1 MQEAIAQNLASPA
14 AASGNYPYEE
24 AGITLG
30 ADSELLSE
38 LQGFIDNEMDI
49 LIGTL
54 NNPVYIDNFLPA
66 NAISVPSITYVQREA
81 YTPIQGGLST
91 GDYLFGATST
101 ETGEVS
107 SITANRAY
115 VKHLLKR
122 FTVTFTNPLQT
133 FSVGSELI
141 VPSTT
146 NTCTVFSIDYRENVS
161 YIDVLITNG
170 TIGATNT
177 LRDDNTTFEATVDAV
192 ADRMQ
197 VIGLVGSF
205 TNDDYARSSRSSSE
219 FDIIGF
225 EDNRAPITSNTG
237 GKLTLETEFIQGSL
251 DVSRVVYSSIS
262 DIYIDTFQSYE
273 GTQVG
278 IGDVIKTSKIYKV
291 RVSYPFSTQ
300 ETFTKGGTIVNVLGG
315 IIQDKRAVIIDQVE
329 ENGDQIIY
337 YQNLSG
343 SNFAVGEY
351 VAYYETVGTDPE
363 GYGEVLQ
370 VYETDSLAFGT
381 VERVQQIGQ
390 NYRVYLSGVLGTFN
404 KYAQIIGIGYRSSVV
419 DSNEIKG
426 RITRSFRGF
435 DGTQTSFKLTINNGT
450 PYLPDPDG
458 YLLTFVNGVLQPAG
472 DSFSAFSDTISFTEA
487 PELGSTFHAVY
498 MGKLRQLDNI
508 AFDFDSL
515 SSSFNLKLNDVFY
528 SLTITEGSQSTTIR
542 PENNIIVSL
551 NGVIQEPGVAFEIV
565 GSRINFAEIPR
576 AGSTFVAYSYI
587 GSDADVVAATVVP
600 PIESGDKLEIE
611 GEDEERTVA
620 LVESSNS
627 LVTFDYLGSIFGRN
641 AAALS
646 RLKTGRISDVQLTSG
661 GDGYTSRPTVSIN
674 SATGFDSTI
683 KALVGVAR
691 IDVVNRG
698 SGYVYPSVLVDTDVP
713 EIEGGASF
721 DSAVGTFDNTEATF
735 DGV

>member
-1 MQEAIAQNLASPA
+1 MCGIAGIFSKNIPDTSEYIRKMVFSMQHRGPDAQGFHFDQFFSIGHSRLSIIDLTTASNQPFTDNDGIKGPDNYA
-14 AASGNYPYEE
+14 AAIINVE
-24 AGITLG
+24 
-30 ADSELLSE
+30 D
-38 LQGFIDNEMDI
+38 
-49 LIGTL
+49 
-54 NNPVYIDNFLPA
+54 
-66 NAISVPSITYVQREA
+66 
-81 YTPIQGGLST
+81 
-91 GDYLFGATST
+91 
-101 ETGEVS
+101 
-107 SITANRAY
+107 
-115 VKHLLKR
+115 VK
-122 FTVTFTNPLQT
+122 
-133 FSVGSELI
+133 
-141 VPSTT
+141 
-146 NTCTVFSIDYRENVS
+146 
-161 YIDVLITNG
+161 
-170 TIGATNT
+170 
-177 LRDDNTTFEATVDAV
+177 
-192 ADRMQ
+192 
-197 VIGLVGSF
+197 
-205 TNDDYARSSRSSSE
+205 ARV
-219 FDIIGF
+219 
-225 EDNRAPITSNTG
+225 
-237 GKLTLETEFIQGSL
+237 K
-251 DVSRVVYSSIS
+251 
-262 DIYIDTFQSYE
+262 
-273 GTQVG
+273 
-278 IGDVIKTSKIYKV
+278 
-291 RVSYPFSTQ
+291 
-300 ETFTKGGTIVNVLGG
+300 
-315 IIQDKRAVIIDQVE
+315 
-329 ENGDQIIY
+329 
-337 YQNLSG
+337 
-343 SNFAVGEY
+343 
-351 VAYYETVGTDPE
+351 
-363 GYGEVLQ
+363 
-370 VYETDSLAFGT
+370 
-381 VERVQQIGQ
+381 
-390 NYRVYLSGVLGTFN
+390 
-404 KYAQIIGIGYRSSVV
+404 
-419 DSNEIKG
+419 
-426 RITRSFRGF
+426 RSFRGF

-641 AAALS
+641 ASALS

-691 IDVVNRG
+691 IDIVNRG